1 MISVFTLAIR
11 KNILQIS
18 QDALQSLQIFSSES
32 HPNVHLHNYAK
43 ESKSLFSLLNFTRT
57 TLGKHLLRQWFLRP
71 TLSLPVISSR
81 HRAIEC
87 FLSPANFDVVEQLP
101 HCLRHVKN
109 APKILEKMKGKLDVN
124 LWQVLMKFSYYCLKI
139 REIVKEIQWRGEKMD
154 IVERIKEEFKPQELK
169 DMGSIINN
177 VVN

>member
-18 QDALQSLQIFSSES
+18 QDALQSLQIFSSEP